1 MLKVVFHIG
10 MGKTGST
17 AIQKTL
23 GANAVALAEAGQ
35 AYLGLWMGAV
45 QPEFDGYQGFQ
56 TFLRQPPESMEG
68 HARAFLAT
76 LKARHKETGA
86 DTFIVSN
93 EQYLEN
99 LPVLAKFLRFLS
111 RRVDLK
117 IVAFVRP
124 AASWLPSAY
133 VQWGVVHKTN
143 PGAVQPF
150 GVKARKLIRQY
161 DFIRR
166 WNEVFGPHL
175 TVLPVDETGDAVQDF
190 ARFLGVAL
198 PATGQRHQ
206 ARPAP
211 HEILLRAAFN
221 NARPEPV
228 LPDSFNAL
236 RRKVPA
242 RTPAGLQAK
251 FDHVFDYAA
260 IPEILAENAE
270 TLSYIEREFGI
281 PMQAPPP
288 RPTAFDPAA
297 LSADLVAAMVDLI
310 AAQAL
315 QIEQLAERLGRIEA
329 GERPA

>member
-23 GANAVALAEAGQ
+23 GASAEPLAAAGQ

-56 TFLRQPPESMEG
+56 AFLRQPPDSMEG

-86 DTFIVSN
+86 HTFIVSN

-150 GVKARKLIRQY
+150 AIKARKLIRQY
-161 DFIRR
+161 DFVRR

-175 TVLPVDETGDAVQDF
+175 TVLPVDDKGDAVQDF
-190 ARFLGVAL
+190 ARFLGIAL
-198 PATGQRHQ
+198 PAGSQRHQ

-211 HEILLRAAFN
+211 DEILLRAAFN
-221 NARPEPV
+221 NARPDV
-228 LPDSFNAL
+228 TLPDSFNAL
-236 RRKVPA
+236 HRKVPP
-242 RTPAGLQAK
+242 RTPAGLRAK
-251 FDHVFDYAA
+251 FDHVFDYGA

-281 PMQAPPP
+281 PMQGPPP
-288 RPTAFDPAA
+288 RATDFDPAA
-297 LSADLVAAMVDLI
+297 LTGDLVATMLDLI
-310 AAQAL
+310 SAQAL
-315 QIEQLAERLGRIEA
+315 QIEQLSERLARIEA
-329 GERPA
+329 GAPQE